1 MGKKEGMGG
10 SLGRQL
16 VKNQKVHRKGKKTV
30 PVGEGYIHS
39 ADLQDGYD
47 WGRMNLQSV
56 TEESSY
62 IDFLNTAEQART
74 EFDAEKWNVQLLDA
88 QTRQVYIDTSNKS
101 NNTKPKLP
109 EDQDLTIPRR
119 PNWTG
124 LTPTELK
131 DKENESFLDW
141 RRELAK
147 IQEETETIV
156 TPYEKNLE
164 FWRQLWRVIERS
176 ELVVQIVDCRN
187 PLLFRSKDLEKY
199 VKEVDGLKRNM
210 ILLNKADFLTLQQR
224 KSWSKYLK
232 ENIGA
237 TKFAFFSAI
246 QDDLEDIE
254 EISEHD
260 HKHLE
265 EKFDDINL
273 GNVEDENE
281 GNVDKESMENDDTT
295 GAGCSDAT
303 SEADTD
309 LASEAELEEDEVC
322 KVLTCSELM
331 DLFRSFKRH
340 DSELITVGF
349 IGYPNVGKSSTIN
362 KLLNSKKV
370 RVSETPGKTKH
381 FQTLILSEDIT
392 LCDCPG
398 LVMPSIV
405 SSKAAMILNGIL
417 PVDQLRD
424 HVPAVHLFLQYIP
437 THVLEYT
444 YGLVLPQE
452 PQILGVEQVLT
463 AYAILRG
470 FMAIGGRTDQ
480 SRAARI
486 ILKDFVAGKLLYCK
500 APPNIQQEE
509 YHVYERKEGRE
520 WVSVEAKESEA
531 RRLQQQKKK
540 PVQEL
545 DEKFFSVGS
554 AGIHLKGKANPLTGR
569 FSDKN
574 KKKVKAR
581 ITYKHLDPKHT

>member
-1 MGKKEGMGG
+1 
-10 SLGRQL
+10 
-16 VKNQKVHRKGKKTV
+16 
-30 PVGEGYIHS
+30 
-39 ADLQDGYD
+39 
-47 WGRMNLQSV
+47 
-56 TEESSY
+56 
-62 IDFLNTAEQART
+62 
-74 EFDAEKWNVQLLDA
+74 
-88 QTRQVYIDTSNKS
+88 
-101 NNTKPKLP
+101 
-109 EDQDLTIPRR
+109 
-119 PNWTG
+119 
-124 LTPTELK
+124 
-131 DKENESFLDW
+131 
-141 RRELAK
+141 
-147 IQEETETIV
+147 
-156 TPYEKNLE
+156 
-164 FWRQLWRVIERS
+164 
-176 ELVVQIVDCRN
+176 VDCRN

-210 ILLNKADFLTLQQR
+210 ILLNKADFLTTQQR

-246 QDDLEDIE
+246 QEDLEDIE
-254 EISEHD
+254 ETLEQEHQV
-260 HKHLE
+260 LE
-265 EKFDDINL
+265 QKFDDINL
-273 GNVEDENE
+273 RNVDDENAE
-281 GNVDKESMENDDTT
+281 NVNNEIEENDT
-295 GAGCSDAT
+295 ASGCSEAI
-303 SEADTD
+303 SEADYD
-309 LASEAELEEDEVC
+309 EDC

-424 HVPAVHLFLQYIP
+424 HVPAVQLLLQYIP

-452 PQILGVEQVLT
+452 PEILGVEQVLT

-480 SRAARI
+480 SRSARI
-486 ILKDFVAGKLLYCK
+486 MLKDFVAGKLLYCK
-500 APPNIQQEE
+500 APPVIEQED

-520 WVSVEAKESEA
+520 WVSSEAKESEA

-545 DEKFFSVGS
+545 DDKFFSADS
-554 AGIHLKGKANPLTGR
+554 AGVHVKGKSLTGR
-569 FSDKN
+569 FSEKN

>member
-1 MGKKEGMGG
+1 
-10 SLGRQL
+10 
-16 VKNQKVHRKGKKTV
+16 
-30 PVGEGYIHS
+30 
-39 ADLQDGYD
+39 
-47 WGRMNLQSV
+47 MNLQSV

-124 LTPTELK
+124 LTPTQLK
-131 DKENESFLDW
+131 DKENESFLEW

-176 ELVVQIVDCRN
+176 ELVGQIVDCRN

-246 QDDLEDIE
+246 QDDQEDIE
-254 EISEHD
+254 ETSEHD
-260 HKHLE
+260 HKDLE

-281 GNVDKESMENDDTT
+281 GNVDKESMEKFDDINL
-295 GAGCSDAT
+295 GNVEDAN
-303 SEADTD
+303 EADTD

-500 APPNIQQEE
+500 APPNIQQED

-540 PVQEL
+540 PARSWMRN
-545 DEKFFSVGS
+545 FFLLVRQAS
-554 AGIHLKGKANPLTGR
+554 I
-569 FSDKN
+569 
-574 KKKVKAR
+574 
-581 ITYKHLDPKHT
+581 